1 VEYEM
6 IKQFRCELISWATV
20 ISLSH
25 DLAVKIRNA
34 RYRPDVVVAI
44 ARGGYVPA
52 RLLCDSLNL
61 TDLSSIRIAHYTAGS
76 QKQHKAQLV
85 ESLCRDLS
93 GKNVLLVDDVSD
105 TGDTLELARNHLV
118 EHGADTLRIAVL
130 HHKQTSTVEPDYF
143 AHRITKWRWIIYPW
157 AITEDVTGFIER
169 MPHRPADAGEI
180 VRLMQQY
187 YGVRIRQSLVEKILV
202 AQD

>member
-1 VEYEM
+1 M

-20 ISLSH
+20 TSLSH

-44 ARGGYVPA
+44 ARGGYMPA

-76 QKQHKAQLV
+76 QKQQKAQLV
-85 ESLCRDLS
+85 EGLCRDLS
-93 GKNVLLVDDVSD
+93 GKNVLLVDDISD

-187 YGVRIRQSLVEKILV
+187 YGVRIRQSLVEEILA